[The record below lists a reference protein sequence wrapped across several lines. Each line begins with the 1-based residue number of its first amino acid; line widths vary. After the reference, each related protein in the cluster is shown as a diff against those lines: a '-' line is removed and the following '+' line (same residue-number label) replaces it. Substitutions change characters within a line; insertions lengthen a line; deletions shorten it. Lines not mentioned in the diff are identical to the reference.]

1 MPVLFYRVSLPSI
14 ISFLF
19 LFLLAD
25 EIMAQSKLKSSVK
38 GVVLDAQSLEPLA
51 GAGIQLIGSDPPLAC
66 SSDETG
72 HFRLEGVPI
81 GSAELKISYI
91 GYSTFI
97 SDPLVISSGKE
108 ADITIYLKQ
117 TGIYGKEV
125 EVKGDYRKGETL
137 NRMASV
143 SIRPFS
149 VDETFRFPGT
159 YNDPARMAQNFAG
172 VTSGIDN
179 RNDIIV
185 RGNSPAGLQWRLD
198 DMEIPNPN
206 HFAAVGT
213 TGGPVTLLND
223 NLLTNSD
230 FLTGSF
236 PAQYGN
242 TTAGVFDLKMKTG
255 NDARHEFWFGLGW
268 NGLEFGSEGPF
279 SAKSNAS
286 YIFSYRISILQ
297 LLSYTGVKM
306 AVVPQYQDLSLKITL
321 PSKKAGIFT
330 LTGMGGLSYIQLFD
344 SRKAKSDWMFPD
356 YGEDLANGSNLG
368 VLGLTHQ
375 ASLKPGLRI
384 KTMLYAVGSL
394 VYTRVDT
401 FSNVATTPS
410 PWAGERSSEVK
421 LSFSS
426 RIYKKFSAKS
436 SMESGFSYDH
446 YFMHFADSMMYK
458 NSFQVHTGTKEQ
470 MDFLRAYFQ
479 WLQSP
484 SPVVDIKA
492 GIYGSWL
499 LLNNSWAVEPR
510 LGLDWRISENHVLNF
525 GTGLYSQMPPHVI
538 YFLINRLP
546 AGYIIQP
553 NRNLDFT
560 RSLQS
565 AISYDFKPTRRLH
578 LKTEI
583 YYQYLYD
590 LPVKS
595 SIPEYSLIN
604 EGHDFFLDRQYSDSL
619 VNKGTG
625 TNYGLELTF
634 ERYYYKQYYFLFSAS
649 VFSSTYK
656 AFDNVLRT
664 SAYGVKY
671 ALNAV
676 GGYDFIIG
684 KRRWGIL
691 SIGLRATYAGGNPY
705 IPFDVNATLA
715 SGETMMDWPASFTV
729 KYPDYKRASLRFGLK
744 RNLPGYN
751 IEFILD
757 LQYRTNYTNVYLQ
770 RIDPKTGEIRNFFA
784 MGFFPMATWRIQ
796 F

>member
-1 MPVLFYRVSLPSI
+1 MPGPVYRSFPTALILF
-14 ISFLF
+14 F
-19 LFLLAD
+19 FLLMTAD
-25 EIMAQSKLKSSVK
+25 DMAAQPVLKSSVK
-38 GVVLDAQSLEPLA
+38 GIVMDAASLEPLA
-51 GAGIQLIGSDPPLAC
+51 GASILLAGSDPVIAC
-66 SSDETG
+66 SSDGTG
-72 HFRLEGVPI
+72 RFRLKGVPI
-81 GSAELKISYI
+81 GIAELKVSFI
-91 GYSTFI
+91 GYTTVI
-97 SDPLVISSGKE
+97 SDPVVISSGKD
-108 ADITIYLKQ
+108 ADVVIYLKQ
-117 TGIYGKEV
+117 TGINGKEV

-185 RGNSPAGLQWRLD
+185 RGNSPSGLQWRLD

-213 TGGPVTLLND
+213 TGGPVTVLND

-255 NDARHEFWFGLGW
+255 NSDHHEFWFGMGW

-279 SAKSNAS
+279 SKKSDAS

-306 AVVPQYQDLSLKITL
+306 DVVPQYQDLSLKISL
-321 PSKKAGIFT
+321 PLKKAGIFT
-330 LTGMGGLSYIQLFD
+330 ITGMGGLSYIQLFD
-344 SRKAKSDWMFPD
+344 SRKGPSDWMFPD

-375 ASLKPGLRI
+375 LALKKGLRI

-394 VYTRVDT
+394 AYTRVDT
-401 FSNVATTPS
+401 FSNIAITPS
-410 PWAGERSSEVK
+410 LWAGERSSEVK
-421 LSFSS
+421 LAFSS

-436 SMESGFSYDH
+436 SLESGFSYDH
-446 YFMHFADSMMYK
+446 YFMHFADSMMFK
-458 NSFQVHTGTKEQ
+458 SSFKVNTGTKEQ
-470 MDFLRAYFQ
+470 MDFFRAYGQ
-479 WLQSP
+479 WLQCLSP
-484 SPVVDIKA
+484 SVDLKA

-499 LLNNSWAVEPR
+499 PMNNSWAAEPR
-510 LGLDWRISENHVLNF
+510 LGLDWRISEKHELNF
-525 GTGLYSQMPPHVI
+525 GAGMYSQMPPHVI
-538 YFLINRLP
+538 YFLINRIP
-546 AGYIIQP
+546 GGTVFEP
-553 NRNLDFT
+553 NRNLDFI

-565 AISYDFKPTRRLH
+565 AFSYDLKPNHQLH

-583 YYQYLYD
+583 YYQYLYN
-590 LPVKS
+590 LPVKA
-595 SIPEYSLIN
+595 SIPEYSLVN
-604 EGHDFFLDRQYSDSL
+604 EGHDFFLNRQYSDSL
-619 VNKGTG
+619 VNQGTAS
-625 TNYGLELTF
+625 NYGLEFTF
-634 ERYYYKQYYFLFSAS
+634 ERYYSKQYYFLFTAS
-649 VFSSTYK
+649 VFSSTYT
-656 AFDNVLRT
+656 ASDHVIRN
-664 SAYGVKY
+664 SAYGVNY
-671 ALNAV
+671 VLNAV
-676 GGYDFIIG
+676 GGYDFVIG

-691 SIGLRATYAGGNPY
+691 SLGLRATYAGGNPY
-705 IPFDVNATLA
+705 IPFDVNSTVS
-715 SGETMMDWPASFTV
+715 SGETMMDWPASFAV
-729 KYPDYKRASLRFGLK
+729 SYPDYKRASLRFGLK

-770 RIDPKTGEIRNFFA
+770 RIDPRTGEIRNFFT